1 MTGQIDIVVN
11 QIIIFAILMAIGF
24 IAAKAN
30 VLTKDVLNALS
41 RLIVVI
47 LLPALIFSIIADSGV
62 TTGEFL
68 NSGKFALGVT
78 LCYTLLI
85 AAGFVMIKLL
95 KLEGK
100 RANIFLSLSTFGNM
114 GFMGI
119 PLLLGIFSDPVT
131 RVCISIY
138 AVIDMAL
145 LWTFGVYLC
154 SRHRENASPAGA
166 LKNMINPTTVALLIG
181 FVIMAFQVPVP
192 EVLMSTISGVGNTSE
207 FLTLIY
213 LGGVLTFISMDNIV
227 GSRASSR

>member
-62 TTGEFL
+62 KTGEFL

-100 RANIFLSLSTFGNM
+100 RANIFLSL
-114 GFMGI
+114 
-119 PLLLGIFSDPVT
+119 
-131 RVCISIY
+131 
-138 AVIDMAL
+138 
-145 LWTFGVYLC
+145 
-154 SRHRENASPAGA
+154 
-166 LKNMINPTTVALLIG
+166 
-181 FVIMAFQVPVP
+181 
-192 EVLMSTISGVGNTSE
+192 
-207 FLTLIY
+207 
-213 LGGVLTFISMDNIV
+213 
-227 GSRASSR
+227 